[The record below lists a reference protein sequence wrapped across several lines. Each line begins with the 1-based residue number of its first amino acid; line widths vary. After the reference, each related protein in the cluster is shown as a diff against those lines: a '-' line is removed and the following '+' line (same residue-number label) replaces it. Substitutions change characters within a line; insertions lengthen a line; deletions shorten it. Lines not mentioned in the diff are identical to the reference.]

1 MKEYM
6 IYTDSGIEF
15 GVFGVSENEARETAE
30 EIHKF
35 NQVITDVV
43 ECQTPVVE

>member
-30 EIHKF
+30 EII
-35 NQVITDVV
+35 NQIMITRVV
-43 ECQTPVVE
+43 ECQTPVV

>member
-1 MKEYM
+1 MNEYM

-30 EIHKF
+30 DIL
-35 NQVITDVV
+35 NTITITNV
-43 ECQTPVVE
+43 TPL

>member
-30 EIHKF
+30 EIL
-35 NQVITDVV
+35 NQIVITDVV
-43 ECQTPVVE
+43 ECQTPVVQ

>member
-15 GVFGVSENEARETAE
+15 GVFGVSENEAREVAE
-30 EIHKF
+30 DIL
-35 NQVITDVV
+35 NTIIVTRVV
-43 ECQTPVVE
+43 ECQTPVV

>member
-15 GVFGVSENEARETAE
+15 GVYAISENEAREVAE
-30 EIHKF
+30 DIL
-35 NQVITDVV
+35 NTIIVTRVV
-43 ECQTPVVE
+43 ECHTPVV